1 MLRWATAAFLEAEKG
16 FRRIQ
21 GFRDLWVL
29 AVALGRAPSGK
40 PVDANA
46 KVA

>member
-1 MLRWATAAFLEAEKG
+1 MWISSMVHC

-29 AVALGRAPSGK
+29 AVAPGRAPSDK

-46 KVA
+46 KAA

>member
-1 MLRWATAAFLEAEKG
+1 MEAEKG

-46 KVA
+46 KAA

>member
-1 MLRWATAAFLEAEKG
+1 MEAAKG
-16 FRRIQ
+16 FPRIQ

-40 PVDANA
+40 PVDANLKA
-46 KVA
+46 A